1 MQDYVKSYIA
11 RIEAFAKSKGKPIEL
26 ILIGG
31 LAMGYYG
38 APRYTVDIDAEIR
51 CDNEIYFE
59 FLEYLRKEGIASN
72 ISDNISGWGIVP
84 LPSDY
89 KERAQIVYTSEYLIL
104 KLLDPVDYVFSKL
117 MRGTDEDLSDII
129 DVIQRFHITKDAL
142 RERKR
147 LIQFPKDPET
157 LFFEKKFQH
166 LMELMEK

>member
-1 MQDYVKSYIA
+1 MQDYVKSYVE

-26 ILIGG
+26 LLIGG
-31 LAMGYYG
+31 LAMAYYG

-51 CDNEIYFE
+51 CGNEIYFE

-84 LPSDY
+84 MPSNY
-89 KERAQIVYTSEYLIL
+89 KERAQTVYTSDYLTL
-104 KLLDPVDYVFSKL
+104 KILDPVDYVFSKL
-117 MRGTDEDLSDII
+117 MRGTDEDLSDIME
-129 DVIQRFHITKDAL
+129 VIQRFNITKDSL
-142 RERKR
+142 RERKK

-166 LMELMEK
+166 LMELMG